1 MQNSWL
7 TVLIVG
13 IALALISIAG
23 SFWMTPSMSM
33 SMTPDMMR
41 NTMFWFNFWPVLL
54 VASLMLIPLAVIM
67 NYTYPPIVLSPPPSS
82 NNPQL
87 TAKTANQALGS
98 IDVIM
103 KILKPEELRVI
114 NVIKDAGGTIRQ
126 SDIAR
131 QTNFSRLKVHR
142 LIARLAERGIIRV
155 ERAGKTNNI
164 YLAEWFTK
172 PSDT

>member
-7 TVLIVG
+7 VVLIVG
-13 IALALISIAG
+13 IALALISLAG
-23 SFWMTPSMSM
+23 SFWLTPPMTMPMTPNMMSN
-33 SMTPDMMR
+33 S
-41 NTMFWFNFWPVLL
+41 MFWFSFWPVLL
-54 VASLMLIPLAVIM
+54 VASLILVALAVIM
-67 NYTYPPIVLSPPPSS
+67 NHAYPPIVVSPPSS
-82 NNPQL
+82 SNNTQQ
-87 TAKTANQALGS
+87 TARDNQPSGS
-98 IDVIM
+98 VDVIM

-114 NVIKDAGGTIRQ
+114 NVIKDTGGAIRQ

-142 LIARLAERGIIRV
+142 IIARLAERGIIRV

-172 PSDT
+172 PSDA

>member
-1 MQNSWL
+1 MTNKMQNSWL
-7 TVLIVG
+7 AVLIVG
-13 IALALISIAG
+13 IALALISVAG
-23 SFWMTPSMSM
+23 SFWMASSMSM

-41 NTMFWFNFWPVLL
+41 NSMFWFSFWPLLL
-54 VASLMLIPLAVIM
+54 VVSLILIPLAVIM
-67 NYTYPPIVLSPPPSS
+67 NYAYPPIVVSPPLSS
-82 NNPQL
+82 NN
-87 TAKTANQALGS
+87 AEVSKSGNQPTGS

-114 NVIKDAGGTIRQ
+114 NIIKDAAGKLKQ
-126 SDIAR
+126 SDIPR

-142 LIARLAERGIIRV
+142 IIARLAERGIIRV

-172 PSDT
+172 